1 MHADDHASVMSKWDK
16 QLPQYPKW
24 NCGGS
29 HFEIEVY
36 DGFTTF
42 SVNFDGNTFRAKQ
55 AVEQFHHL
63 LSISNASAALSV
75 CKAGNVDLILM
86 DVMTELYRSGLDAA
100 EEIKKQFPQIKIII
114 VTSMPEYSWISRA
127 KEIGV
132 DSFWY
137 KDGQKSRIL
146 DVMERTMAGERI
158 FPDETPLIRIGNA
171 TNHEFTERELDVLKE
186 LTTGDTNA
194 EIAGRLFI
202 SVATVK
208 SHILH
213 LMEKTG
219 FKTRTE
225 LVSEARGLGIVI
237 KDTKPEQKTQGDKR
251 YGKTGSH
258 RRRTEAPS

>member
-1 MHADDHASVMSKWDK
+1 MAVNVLIVEDQDIPRE
-16 QLPQYPKW
+16 L
-24 NCGGS
+24 
-29 HFEIEVY
+29 FEIYIKSSE
-36 DGFTTF
+36 
-42 SVNFDGNTFRAKQ
+42 R
-55 AVEQFHHL
+55 FHHL
-63 LSISNASAALSV
+63 LSISSASAALSV

-194 EIAGRLFI
+194 EIAERLFI

-208 SHILH
+208 SHIQH

-237 KDTKPEQKTQGDKR
+237 KDTKPE
-251 YGKTGSH
+251 
-258 RRRTEAPS
+258 